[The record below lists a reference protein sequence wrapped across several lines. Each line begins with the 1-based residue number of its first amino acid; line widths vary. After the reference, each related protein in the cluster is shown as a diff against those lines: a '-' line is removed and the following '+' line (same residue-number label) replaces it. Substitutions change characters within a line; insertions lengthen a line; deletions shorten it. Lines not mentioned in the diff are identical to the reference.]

1 MPKKMKIPSIF
12 KNKEA
17 KQPWQLHW
25 PLCTH
30 PKTVS
35 FRASNEAIF
44 TTTSFLSFDTT
55 NSLECSLVHEENE
68 SLEVVVNGVRLHSSE
83 RLFFE
88 PNETSS
94 IVREANKSITFNY
107 YDDQYIDRGMFVF
120 KDSVALEMES
130 DNPYLDFKKSM
141 QEMVERD
148 QANNNLLVK
157 DDWDYLEELLGWYL
171 RLNVKMNHRFIVGA
185 FVDLL
190 NGLARDKG
198 TTTMCCSEST
208 SYSSASSSF

>member
-1 MPKKMKIPSIF
+1 MKIPSIF

-17 KQPWQLHW
+17 KQPWQSYW

-30 PKTVS
+30 PKTLS

-44 TTTSFLSFDTT
+44 TTTTFLSFDTT
-55 NSLECSLVHEENE
+55 NSLECSVVHEDNE
-68 SLEVVVNGVRLHSSE
+68 SLEVVVNGVRLYSSE

-88 PNETSS
+88 PDETSS
-94 IVREANKSITFNY
+94 IVQNY
-107 YDDQYIDRGMFVF
+107 SDQCIDRGLFVF

-148 QANNNLLVK
+148 QANNNFLVK
-157 DDWDYLEELLGWYL
+157 DSWDYLEELLGWYL
-171 RLNVKMNHRFIVGA
+171 RLNVKINHRFIVGA

-198 TTTMCCSEST
+198 TTMCSSEST

>member
-30 PKTVS
+30 PKTLS
-35 FRASNEAIF
+35 FRGSNEAIF
-44 TTTSFLSFDTT
+44 TTTTFLSFDTT
-55 NSLECSLVHEENE
+55 NSLECSVAHEENE
-68 SLEVVVNGVRLHSSE
+68 SLEVVVDGVRLYSSE

-88 PNETSS
+88 PDETSS
-94 IVREANKSITFNY
+94 IVQNY
-107 YDDQYIDRGMFVF
+107 SDQCIDRGMFVF

-148 QANNNLLVK
+148 QANNKFLVK
-157 DDWDYLEELLGWYL
+157 DSWDYLEELLGWYL

-190 NGLARDKG
+190 NGLARDKS
-198 TTTMCCSEST
+198 TTMCSSEST